1 MMTPKA
7 YYVNAVLFTVGLVVI
22 VSKYMLEIFL
32 KNVNY
37 VSNFQY
43 RSSIPISIFIFT
55 KLRDKKFHT
64 SSYTAI

>member
-37 VSNFQY
+37 VS
-43 RSSIPISIFIFT
+43 ISEFY
-55 KLRDKKFHT
+55 
-64 SSYTAI
+64 SYLHLHIYQIKR